1 MHELTSAAGHD
12 GAQDA
17 RRPESYRGT
26 SGGTVMTEGPPAP
39 SPTSASLRTGE
50 VVWGECEEA
59 SSTKHSRPS
68 EEGGRKLG
76 PAAAEV
82 GT

>member
-1 MHELTSAAGHD
+1 
-12 GAQDA
+12 
-17 RRPESYRGT
+17 
-26 SGGTVMTEGPPAP
+26 MTEGPPAP

-76 PAAAEV
+76 PAADEV